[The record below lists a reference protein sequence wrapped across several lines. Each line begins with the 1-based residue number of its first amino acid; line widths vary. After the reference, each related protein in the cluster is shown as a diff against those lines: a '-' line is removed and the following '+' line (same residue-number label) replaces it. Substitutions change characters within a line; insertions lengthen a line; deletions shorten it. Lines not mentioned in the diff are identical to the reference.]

1 MAFIQGEDLILYL
14 WDGSAAY
21 EPVACLTS
29 NSIEMTRGIIES
41 QTKCD
46 PGVTIKNPGIM
57 SYSIPF
63 EGEYIVQES
72 GKLSFDELLDKI
84 NTNSATTDT
93 WRMDTGQS
101 GTPYWYGT
109 GILTDLSITAESG
122 ENIATFSGTL
132 EGSGL
137 IVTTD
142 PNA

>member
-72 GKLSFDELLDKI
+72 GKLSFDDQAIKTKRNRSKKEKSKITNLDILL
-84 NTNSATTDT
+84 
-93 WRMDTGQS
+93 
-101 GTPYWYGT
+101 
-109 GILTDLSITAESG
+109 
-122 ENIATFSGTL
+122 
-132 EGSGL
+132 
-137 IVTTD
+137 
-142 PNA
+142 